1 MKRTIVIPD
10 NLDLRLKQ
18 YIRAKYGEKAR
29 AMSLVVQE
37 ALKEYLRKHRVD

>member
-10 NLDLRLKQ
+10 SLDLRLTQ
-18 YIRAKYGEKAR
+18 YIKTKYGDKAR

-37 ALKEYLRKHRVD
+37 ALKEYLRRHKE